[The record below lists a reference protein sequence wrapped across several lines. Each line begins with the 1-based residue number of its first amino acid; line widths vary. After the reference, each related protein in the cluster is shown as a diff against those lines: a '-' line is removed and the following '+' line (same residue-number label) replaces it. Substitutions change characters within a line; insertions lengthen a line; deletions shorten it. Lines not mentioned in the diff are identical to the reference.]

1 MWYTLQKMNF
11 CNDEKRDKQG
21 LQVLTHWKL
30 PRCQCP
36 HSSMIAIFVMMRRE
50 INKDCR
56 YWHIENTTW
65 LPVSTQLKCVF
76 VVVFQNRMHLSVVP
90 PSDASRP
97 WRWGDQAI
105 ALTAAVCSVLV
116 VLNVD
121 SKQKARQRGN
131 ISMGKQQ
138 CGILRT
144 MHSKLTGTY
153 GQASYSVIIATWC
166 KLTIVIRPLESTN
179 LEDMWD

>member
-1 MWYTLQKMNF
+1 MESNIFLLFLTVTNGLMWYTLQKMNF

-56 YWHIENTTW
+56 CWHIENTTW
-65 LPVSTQLKCVF
+65 LPVSTQIKCVF
-76 VVVFQNRMHLSVVP
+76 VVVFQNRMHLSAVP
-90 PSDASRP
+90 PPDASRP

-105 ALTAAVCSVLV
+105 ALTAAVCSVYF
-116 VLNVD
+116 
-121 SKQKARQRGN
+121 STGCTECGFQTKSWTK
-131 ISMGKQQ
+131 GK
-138 CGILRT
+138 
-144 MHSKLTGTY
+144 Y
-153 GQASYSVIIATWC
+153 
-166 KLTIVIRPLESTN
+166 
-179 LEDMWD
+179 